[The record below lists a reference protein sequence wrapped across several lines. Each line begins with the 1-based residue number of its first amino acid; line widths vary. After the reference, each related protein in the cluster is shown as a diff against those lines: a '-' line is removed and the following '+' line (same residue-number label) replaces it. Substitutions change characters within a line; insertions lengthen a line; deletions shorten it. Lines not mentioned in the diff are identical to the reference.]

1 MVPVGD
7 RAPLC
12 ARGEIGPQPRF
23 LRRAGAHVDVAV
35 QRNDVPGA
43 EIVAVVAQPGRP
55 GLRPEVA
62 EVTRGARRVMVVV
75 AGRGAG
81 ARLVPAPRR
90 GVALRIARA
99 PAAAAGVVPRGG

>member
-62 EVTRGARRVMVVV
+62 EVTGGAPRVMVVV

-81 ARLVPAPRR
+81 APLVPAPGR
-90 GVALRIARA
+90 GVAQSTVHA
-99 PAAAAGVVPRGG
+99 RGGGVRVV

>member
-62 EVTRGARRVMVVV
+62 EVTGGARRVMVVV

-81 ARLVPAPRR
+81 ARPVPAP
-90 GVALRIARA
+90 G
-99 PAAAAGVVPRGG
+99 RGGAMRLVPGRARGGGGV